1 MQTEL
6 LLYQIFTQQTL
17 KWRSEVL
24 QNLNATHNNNT
35 VTVTTVTVVLLLLL
49 AAELQLMFLLLL
61 LLHHHELYWLYSLDR
76 HLWAPPPIP
85 ALPGCQGDLPVHRPV
100 PVKPEQAWR
109 LVVTWAQQLLNVW
122 WRLSEIFSAATN
134 TWTGRWR
141 VDAPAGHS
149 EASAGRYLLTLLH

>member
-61 LLHHHELYWLYSLDR
+61 